1 MKINKDE
8 EINKFLFE
16 LKSISKKKQYGE
28 VIEKLRYEFP
38 YKVEK
43 DNIFI
48 EKTNKKGFYNIYITA
63 EKIHKHSSK
72 RICILLVILFLITII
87 CFCIINNEIKK
98 IKYEKTLQIENEK
111 NNLQKIEQQQ
121 QDEIKLNELKYEY
134 NELFY
139 NQLDEIYPQL
149 EIIYSVLTE
158 NSFIENLYIEKN
170 TFSLGIITKD
180 AIQIFENFENHKL
193 LSNVKMTRTTITG
206 DEEVVT
212 YIGNFI
218 KQQIKHET
226 NLNIKESI
234 SYFEREISL
243 MKEKLEKQSSLKL
256 SEYIK
261 YIRELA
267 IKLNCNEKYIQ
278 LKGEKDNIE
287 VEYMLGGNI
296 QDILRFI
303 KEIQNS
309 NNNLYDIKSIGIRN
323 NNTSQSQATIIFSTG
338 ISIIEKTFHEIGDY
352 DTITVE
358 ELSKYFEKEN
368 QINTVKEEI
377 YEPKQEIIKETNEK
391 LEELLYVGMVKQ
403 NNQTIILAKNE
414 KLNTIYKV
422 PLVDVEK
429 NYDCCIEQNGVYI
442 VKFRNVKYEVKK

>member
-38 YKVEK
+38 YKVQK

-72 RICILLVILFLITII
+72 RICILLVILFLITIV

-139 NQLDEIYPQL
+139 NQLDEIYSQL

-234 SYFEREISL
+234 VIL
-243 MKEKLEKQSSLKL
+243 KEKFL
-256 SEYIK
+256 
-261 YIRELA
+261 
-267 IKLNCNEKYIQ
+267 
-278 LKGEKDNIE
+278 
-287 VEYMLGGNI
+287 
-296 QDILRFI
+296 
-303 KEIQNS
+303 
-309 NNNLYDIKSIGIRN
+309 
-323 NNTSQSQATIIFSTG
+323 
-338 ISIIEKTFHEIGDY
+338 
-352 DTITVE
+352 
-358 ELSKYFEKEN
+358 
-368 QINTVKEEI
+368 
-377 YEPKQEIIKETNEK
+377 
-391 LEELLYVGMVKQ
+391 
-403 NNQTIILAKNE
+403 
-414 KLNTIYKV
+414 
-422 PLVDVEK
+422 
-429 NYDCCIEQNGVYI
+429 
-442 VKFRNVKYEVKK
+442 